1 MNNPEGTTY
10 TPAKEA
16 KQRKE
21 ILDKLET
28 LYSSWGY
35 AKIDTPVL
43 EFYDENHPRKEQ
55 SFKLSDKDSGV
66 LTLRSDFT
74 PAIAKM
80 VKAELDTKSP
90 KRFQYSGKVWQA
102 INPDIS
108 RTREFTQI
116 GLELINIS
124 NARADAELIHLARES
139 LRVLGLKPKIE
150 IGNPGFVRAIFGL
163 AKIPENLKAAL
174 ANAIDKKDPAG
185 ISLIIEPLKLPKDL
199 HNALI
204 KLVDLYGERDI
215 LALAHKIAPWP
226 ETTKE
231 LARLDEVLDEFAD
244 GRDLLVDL
252 GIARRLSYYTS
263 MTFRAYSN
271 DFGSPLLGGGRY
283 DGALL
288 PYSAGFSIGLERLL
302 AALPENKT
310 IERSMVLS
318 LDDRRAEALRRAGYV
333 VERSLYDD
341 INLARQTAKEKGIP
355 YLLTLDGL
363 EPILPDP
370 CLQTLESILNEN

>member
-1 MNNPEGTTY
+1 MINPSGTNY
-10 TPAKEA
+10 SLVAEA

-21 ILDKLET
+21 IIDKLES

-35 AKIDTPVL
+35 QKIDTPVL
-43 EFYDENHPRKEQ
+43 ELYDAKHPRKEQ
-55 SFKLSDKDSGV
+55 SFKLTDKDSGV

-80 VKAELDTKSP
+80 VRAELDTNTP
-90 KRFQYSGKVWQA
+90 YRFQYSGKVWQA

-124 NARADAELIHLARES
+124 NARADAELINLAKES
-139 LRVLGLKPKIE
+139 VRIIGLKPKIE
-150 IGNPGFVRAIFGL
+150 IGNPGFVRALFSL
-163 AKIPENLKAAL
+163 AKIPATITSKL
-174 ANAIDKKDPAG
+174 AKAIDRKDYAG
-185 ISLIIEPLKLPKDL
+185 IQILIEPLNLTKDL
-199 HNALI
+199 HQALI
-204 KLVDLYGERDI
+204 KLVDLYGNRDI
-215 LALAHKIAPWP
+215 LKQAHKIAPWP
-226 ETTKE
+226 ETKIE
-231 LARLDEVLDEFAD
+231 LDRLDEVLEEFSD
-244 GRDLLVDL
+244 SGDFLVDL

-263 MTFRAYSN
+263 MTFRAYTY

-302 AALPENKT
+302 AALPKTKISNK
-310 IERSMVLS
+310 SFVLS
-318 LDDRRAEALRRAGYV
+318 LDDKRAEKFRAAGYV
-333 VERSLYDD
+333 VERSLSNNIDS
-341 INLARQTAKEKGIP
+341 ARKTAKSKGIP

-363 EPILPDP
+363 EPILNNP
-370 CLQTLESILNEN
+370 CLETLESILNEN